1 LTDKKSACFQP
12 GPLYFVVGT
21 WNEYLP
27 PLVMINNEALYPWP
41 SGISMQYQGQHE
53 PISAGAGL
61 REPAN
66 GSGQFLPYD
75 LETYHCRPHFVR
87 GKRVK
92 YSSDNGI

>member
-1 LTDKKSACFQP
+1 MQEKVIIEKEF
-12 GPLYFVVGT
+12 
-21 WNEYLP
+21 
-27 PLVMINNEALYPWP
+27 PWP
-41 SGISMQYQGQHE
+41 SGISMQYQGQYE

>member
-1 LTDKKSACFQP
+1 MLPARPALIS
-12 GPLYFVVGT
+12 LVGT

-41 SGISMQYQGQHE
+41 LGISCSTRVSTSRFRQVLAFVSLLTAAV
-53 PISAGAGL
+53 I
-61 REPAN
+61 
-66 GSGQFLPYD
+66 FLPYD

-92 YSSDNGI
+92 YSSENGI

>member
-1 LTDKKSACFQP
+1 MLPAR
-12 GPLYFVVGT
+12 PLLFRGR
-21 WNEYLP
+21 NLER
-27 PLVMINNEALYPWP
+27 IFAALGDDQQRSTLSLAIGY
-41 SGISMQYQGQHE
+41 IMQYQGQYE
-53 PISAGAGL
+53 PFSAGAGL

>member
-1 LTDKKSACFQP
+1 MGRNLERIFA
-12 GPLYFVVGT
+12 
-21 WNEYLP
+21 
-27 PLVMINNEALYPWP
+27 ALGDDQQRSTLSLAIGY
-41 SGISMQYQGQHE
+41 IMQYQGQYE